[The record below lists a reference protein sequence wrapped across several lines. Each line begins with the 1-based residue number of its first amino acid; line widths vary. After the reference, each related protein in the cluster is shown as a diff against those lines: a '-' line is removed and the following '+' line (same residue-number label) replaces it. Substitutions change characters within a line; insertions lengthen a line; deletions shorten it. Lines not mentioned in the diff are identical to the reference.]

1 MPRLLL
7 QTASYSARSLLA
19 SAQRT
24 INLYGEINPADALA
38 PMTFYSTPGR
48 RLFSTVPGAGG
59 MRGLF
64 LASNGTLFASRGTE
78 LYRYAAPNWLK
89 VANHGSATCSVYAA
103 DNGISAVFVDGS
115 KVAPTVLLADNTTS
129 VMDGEGWMGADFVDF
144 LNGFFVFNKP
154 DSQQFYITGAYDLT
168 VDPLDFASSESSP
181 DKLVRLIRDHNDIVL
196 FGERST
202 DIFGPSGGS
211 DFAFAA
217 ISGATMDVGCAAPH
231 SVSKMDNTVWW
242 LGNDSR
248 GDAIVWR
255 MNGYQPLRVSTHALE
270 EEMRRYPTISDAI
283 GYSYQQS
290 GHSFYVLTFPTAGKS
305 WAFDAATQQWAERA
319 YRLPN
324 NQLTRLR
331 DNCHVFYQRKHLVGD
346 WENGNVY
353 ELDADTFTD
362 NGAPITRLKS
372 FQHLSNNGVRQF
384 FDKLTV
390 DMQAGVG
397 SSADPTPELYL
408 RWSDDGGNTWSALRT
423 ASVGQV
429 GQYLNK
435 PNFMRLGSGRD
446 RVFEVST
453 VAKCP
458 IAFQG
463 ALLEMR
469 VGTS

>member
-1 MPRLLL
+1 MPRILL
-7 QTASYSARSLLA
+7 QTASYTSRSLLA
-19 SAQRT
+19 SAQRC
-24 INLYGEINPADALA
+24 INMYGELTPVDALA

-48 RLFSTVPGAGG
+48 RLFSAVPGSGG

-64 LASNGTLFASRGTE
+64 VASNGDLYASRGPD
-78 LYRYAAPNWLK
+78 LYRYKSQAWEK
-89 VANHGSATCSVYAA
+89 VASHGMDTGPVYAS
-103 DNGISAVFVDGS
+103 DNGISAVFVDGTRT
-115 KVAPTVLLADNTTS
+115 APTISLATGAVSSMKGT
-129 VMDGEGWMGADFVDF
+129 GWYGADYVEF

-154 DSQQFYITGAYDLT
+154 DTQQFYITGAYDLT
-168 VDPLDFASSESSP
+168 LDALDFASSESSP
-181 DKLVRLIRDHNDIVL
+181 DKLVRLIRDHNDLIL
-196 FGERST
+196 FGEKST
-202 DIFGPSGGS
+202 EVFGPAGGS

-270 EEMRRYPTISDAI
+270 EEMRKYSTIADAI

-305 WAFDAATQQWAERA
+305 WAYDAATQQWAERA

-346 WENGNVY
+346 WENGNIY

-362 NGAPITRLKS
+362 NGAPIARLKS
-372 FQHLSNNGVRQF
+372 FQHLSSNGVRQF
-384 FDKLTV
+384 FDKLTI
-390 DMQAGVG
+390 DMQAGLG
-397 SSADPTPELYL
+397 SSAEPAPELYL
-408 RWSDDGGNTWSALRT
+408 RWSDDGGNTWSSLRT
-423 ASVGQV
+423 ASIGQV
-429 GQYLNK
+429 GQYLHK
-435 PNFMRLGSGRD
+435 PNFLRLGSGRD
-446 RVFEVST
+446 RVFEIST
-453 VAKCP
+453 VASAP

-463 ALLEMR
+463 AFLEWR
-469 VGTS
+469 AGTS